1 LENQPE
7 AGGVPPSEV
16 PLNEVQLIVRR
27 RRSSRHRRNRKV
39 RRILLIVFCA
49 GLVIGF
55 AFVAPQFLP
64 RSHASSSL
72 KVDRQS
78 LEASRDLLLR
88 VQEESLR
95 QMEKRPVYPYS
106 VVAGGVRDARELKW
120 AAEHDPVV
128 AAHYRGFDYDHARV
142 VRLVLARTVYVSY
155 RIGNKVYW
163 TRHRVTLHKGETIIT
178 DGKITARSRCANRV
192 EELPQQATSSSEP
205 PAAKF
210 EEPVHPST
218 GIAVANPPVPF
229 QSALNSRPG
238 MPGLGPAPPLTVYDP
253 FGSQPWTPIAPPPLP
268 SVCGIGKKPTN
279 PEAFS
284 SKKKKGDPCG
294 NGGGGEVPE
303 PGTWLLVGSGL
314 AMIYWKSRRHFA
326 RV

>member
-7 AGGVPPSEV
+7 AGEVRGDEQPSV
-16 PLNEVQLIVRR
+16 VQWVIRR
-27 RRSSRHRRNRKV
+27 RRTSRHSRNRQV
-39 RRILLIVFCA
+39 RRVLLVVFCI
-49 GLVIGF
+49 GLAIGF
-55 AFVAPQFLP
+55 AFIAPQFLS
-64 RSHASSSL
+64 RSHPSSAL

-78 LEASRDLLLR
+78 VEASRDLLLR

-95 QMEKRPVYPYS
+95 QMEKRPIYPYS
-106 VVAGGVRDARELKW
+106 VVPGGVQDARELKW

-163 TRHRVTLHKGETIIT
+163 TRHRVTLRKGETVIT

-205 PAAKF
+205 PVAKF

-218 GIAVANPPVPF
+218 GTAVANPPVPF
-229 QSALNSRPG
+229 ESALNGRPG
-238 MPGLGPAPPLTVYDP
+238 VPGLGPAPPLTVYDP
-253 FGSQPWTPIAPPPLP
+253 FGAEPWTPIAPPPLP
-268 SVCGIGKKPTN
+268 GVCGIGKKPKGAQAYTG
-279 PEAFS
+279 
-284 SKKKKGDPCG
+284 KKKKGNPCG
-294 NGGGGEVPE
+294 NGTAGEVPE
-303 PGTWLLVGSGL
+303 PSTWLLVGSGL
-314 AMIYWKSRRHFA
+314 ALMCWKARQRFA
-326 RV
+326 

>member
-1 LENQPE
+1 MEKQPE
-7 AGGVPPSEV
+7 AGAAQGGVQPG
-16 PLNEVQLIVRR
+16 EVQPVIRR
-27 RRSSRHRRNRKV
+27 RRTRRHRRNRQV
-39 RRILLIVFCA
+39 RRILLIVFCL
-49 GLVIGF
+49 GLAIGF
-55 AFVAPQFLP
+55 AFVAPQFLS

-72 KVDRQS
+72 RIDRQS
-78 LEASRDLLLR
+78 IEASRDLLLR

-106 VVAGGVRDARELKW
+106 VVPGGVQDGRELKW

-163 TRHRVTLHKGETIIT
+163 TRHRVTLRKGETVIT

-205 PAAKF
+205 PVAKF

-218 GIAVANPPVPF
+218 GTAVANPPVPF
-229 QSALNSRPG
+229 ESALNSRPG
-238 MPGLGPAPPLTVYDP
+238 VPGLGPAPPLTVYDP
-253 FGSQPWTPIAPPPLP
+253 FGGEPWTPIAPPPLP
-268 SVCGIGKKPTN
+268 GVCGIGKKPTSA
-279 PEAFS
+279 EAYAV
-284 SKKKKGDPCG
+284 KKKKGNPCG
-294 NGGGGEVPE
+294 NGSGGEVPE

-314 AMIYWKSRRHFA
+314 AFVYWKSRQRFA